1 METGVSDLEPGNPA
15 LSMAGQR
22 AGECIQGQSAM
33 KNEQEKKT
41 KPGSVMGLMWRNHPW
56 LTLFTLVTGVVS
68 GVASIAVINV
78 INQAIHEETFQ
89 WQSVYWFVGL
99 SAVALLF
106 RNGSALFPAY
116 VSMRIMT
123 RLRIALC
130 RKILVTPL
138 EEVDRRGAPNVL
150 TLLTSDIPQLNST
163 LVIMPSVLVESA
175 VFLFG
180 IAYLAYLSWVAFALT
195 MGLIVLGVLLYVGF
209 FLGGMS
215 VTNKV
220 RDEFTAFNEYTHAL
234 VFGLKE
240 LKLNGIRRRW
250 FSRSAIEES
259 STKVARYNYLERLWY
274 TAADNVGQ
282 LTLSLMIG
290 CLLFVAPQLGAI
302 DAKTMSASVLAV
314 LYIMGP
320 LALLVSAMPML
331 AQGRIA
337 SARLAEFGFS
347 ISDPHPEPEALASE
361 SANVLFLDHKKS
373 WETIQLQSVRMNY
386 LDPITESGFA
396 LGPIDLTIHAGELI
410 YIVGGNGCGKST
422 LAKVLSGLYIPQE
435 GQVLLDGKVITEGS
449 RNHYRDLFSAVFSDF
464 HLFNRLI
471 GPDEQEDA
479 STDLAQKYLATLGL
493 ADKIKIEG
501 LGYSTTTALSYGQQ
515 KRLALVCAYMEDRPI
530 YLLDEWAADQDPP
543 FKRFFYEELLPDLK
557 RRGKTVLIITHDD
570 QYFQLA
576 DRIIKLV
583 DGHIVSDVNCSV
595 QGKRA

>member
-1 METGVSDLEPGNPA
+1 
-15 LSMAGQR
+15 
-22 AGECIQGQSAM
+22 M
-33 KNEQEKKT
+33 KNEQEKKA
-41 KPGSVMGLMWRNHPW
+41 KPGSVMRLLWRSHPW
-56 LTLFTLVTGVVS
+56 LTLFTLVTGIIS
-68 GVASIAVINV
+68 GVASIAVIKV
-78 INQAIHEETFQ
+78 INQAIHEESFQ
-89 WQSVYWFVGL
+89 LQSLYWFVGL

-116 VSMRIMT
+116 ASMRIMT

-130 RKILVTPL
+130 RKILMTPL

-150 TLLTSDIPQLNST
+150 TMLTSDIPQLNTT
-163 LVIMPSVLVESA
+163 LVIIPTVLVELT

-180 IAYLAYLSWVAFALT
+180 VAYLAYLSWVVFAITL
-195 MGLIVLGVLLYVGF
+195 GLMLLGVALYLFF
-209 FLGGMS
+209 FLSGIKFS
-215 VTNKV
+215 NKV
-220 RDEFTAFNEYTHAL
+220 RNEFTAFNEYTHAL

-259 STKVARYNYLERLWY
+259 STQVARYNFVERLWY

-282 LTLSLMIG
+282 LSLSLLIG
-290 CLLFVAPQLGAI
+290 CLLFVAPLLGAI
-302 DAKTMSASVLAV
+302 DVTVMTASVLVV

-320 LALLVSAMPML
+320 LSLLISAMPML

-337 SARLAEFGFS
+337 SGRLADFGFS
-347 ISDPHPEPEALASE
+347 INDPHPEPEALASE
-361 SANVLFLDHKKS
+361 SGNVLLLDHKKS
-373 WETIQLQSVRMNY
+373 WDSIQLRDVHMNY
-386 LDPITESGFA
+386 QDPQAGSGFA
-396 LGPIDLTIHAGELI
+396 LGPIDLTVRAGELI

-422 LAKVLSGLYIPQE
+422 LAKVICGLYIPQQ
-435 GQVLLDGKVITEGS
+435 GQVLLDGTAITEES
-449 RNHYRDLFSAVFSDF
+449 RSEYRDLFSAVFSDF

-471 GPDEQEDA
+471 GPDEEEDA

-493 ADKIKIEG
+493 EDKIKIEG
-501 LGYSTTTALSYGQQ
+501 LGYSTTKALSYGQQ

-583 DGHIVSDVNCSV
+583 DGQIVSDVNCAV

>member
-1 METGVSDLEPGNPA
+1 MNNG
-15 LSMAGQR
+15 
-22 AGECIQGQSAM
+22 
-33 KNEQEKKT
+33 QEKKA
-41 KPGSVMGLMWRNHPW
+41 KPGSVMRLLWRNHPW
-56 LTLFTLVTGVVS
+56 LTLMTLLTGVIS
-68 GVASIAVINV
+68 GVASIAVVNV
-78 INQAIHEETFQ
+78 INQAIHEERFQ
-89 WQSVYWFVGL
+89 WQTVYWFVGL
-99 SAVALLF
+99 SVVALLF
-106 RNGSALFPAY
+106 RNGAALFPAY
-116 VSMRIMT
+116 ASMRIMT

-130 RKILVTPL
+130 RRILVTPL

-150 TLLTSDIPQLNST
+150 TMLTNDIPQLNST
-163 LVIMPSVLVESA
+163 LVIMPTVLVETA

-180 IAYLAYLSWVAFALT
+180 IGYLAYLSWIVFALT
-195 MGLIVLGVLLYVGF
+195 MGLIVLGVTLYMSF
-209 FLGGMS
+209 FMGGMS
-215 VTNKV
+215 VTRKV

-259 STKVARYNYLERLWY
+259 STKVARYNYFERLWY

-282 LTLSLMIG
+282 LTLSLLIG
-290 CLLFVAPQLGAI
+290 CLLFVAPMAGTI
-302 DAKTMSASVLAV
+302 DSKTLSASVLAV

-320 LALLVSAMPML
+320 LSLLVSAMPLL
-331 AQGRIA
+331 AQGRVA

-347 ISDPHPEPEALASE
+347 INDPHPEPEALASE
-361 SANVLFLDHKKS
+361 TANVLFLDHKRDWNS
-373 WETIQLQSVRMNY
+373 IQLQNVRMNY
-386 LDPITESGFA
+386 VDPISGSGFA
-396 LGPIDLTIHAGELI
+396 LGPIDLTVRAGELI

-435 GQVLLDGKVITEGS
+435 GQVLLDGKPITDTS

-464 HLFNRLI
+464 QLFNRLI

-479 STDLAQKYLATLGL
+479 STELAQKYLATLGL
-493 ADKIKIEG
+493 ADKISIEG
-501 LGYSTTTALSYGQQ
+501 MGYSTTKALSYGQQ

-583 DGHIVSDVNCSV
+583 DGQIVSDVNCAV

>member
-1 METGVSDLEPGNPA
+1 
-15 LSMAGQR
+15 
-22 AGECIQGQSAM
+22 M
-33 KNEQEKKT
+33 KNEQEKKA
-41 KPGSVMGLMWRNHPW
+41 KPGSVMRLLWSNHPW
-56 LTLFTLVTGVVS
+56 LTFLTLVTGIIS

-78 INQAIHEETFQ
+78 INQAIHEEGFQ
-89 WQSVYWFVGL
+89 KQSLYWFIGL
-99 SAVALLF
+99 SVVALLF
-106 RNGSALFPAY
+106 RNGAALFPAY
-116 VSMRIMT
+116 ASMRIMT

-130 RKILVTPL
+130 RKILGTPL
-138 EEVDRRGAPNVL
+138 EEVDRRGPPNVL
-150 TLLTSDIPQLNST
+150 TMLTSDIPQLNTT
-163 LVIMPSVLVESA
+163 LVIMPTVLVELA

-180 IAYLAYLSWVAFALT
+180 IAYLAYLSWVVFAVTVAL
-195 MGLIVLGVLLYVGF
+195 MVLGIALYLFF
-209 FLGGMS
+209 FLSGVS
-215 VTNKV
+215 FSRKV
-220 RDEFTAFNEYTHAL
+220 RDEFTSFNEYTHAL

-250 FSRSAIEES
+250 FSRSAIQES
-259 STKVARYNYLERLWY
+259 STKVARYNFTERLWY

-282 LTLSLMIG
+282 LTLSLLIG
-290 CLLFVAPQLGAI
+290 CLLFAAPMLGAI
-302 DAKTMSASVLAV
+302 DAKTMTASVLVV

-320 LALLVSAMPML
+320 LSLLIGAMPLL

-337 SARLAEFGFS
+337 GSRLADFGFA
-347 ISDPHPEPEALASE
+347 INDPHPEPEALVGE
-361 SANVLFLDHKKS
+361 SANVLLLDHKQS
-373 WETIQLQSVRMNY
+373 WDSIQLRDVRMNY
-386 LDPITESGFA
+386 LDPLAVAGFA
-396 LGPIDLTIHAGELI
+396 LGPIDLTVRAGELI

-422 LAKVLSGLYIPQE
+422 LAKVICGLYIPQQ
-435 GQVLLDGKVITEGS
+435 GQVLLDGTAITEELRS
-449 RNHYRDLFSAVFSDF
+449 DYRDLFSAVFSDF

-471 GPDEQEDA
+471 GPDEEGA

-493 ADKIKIEG
+493 EDKIKIEG
-501 LGYSTTTALSYGQQ
+501 LGYSTTKALSYGQQ

-583 DGHIVSDVNCSV
+583 DGRIVSDVNCAV

>member
-1 METGVSDLEPGNPA
+1 
-15 LSMAGQR
+15 
-22 AGECIQGQSAM
+22 M
-33 KNEQEKKT
+33 KNEQENKA
-41 KPGSVMGLMWRNHPW
+41 KPGSVMGLLWRNHPW
-56 LTLFTLVTGVVS
+56 LTLLTLLTGIIS

-78 INQAIHEETFQ
+78 INQAIHEEGFQ

-106 RNGSALFPAY
+106 RNGAALFPAY
-116 VSMRIMT
+116 ASMRIMT

-150 TLLTSDIPQLNST
+150 TMLTSDIPQLNST
-163 LVIMPSVLVESA
+163 LVIMPSVLVETA

-195 MGLIVLGVLLYVGF
+195 MGLMVLGVVLYVVF
-209 FLGGMS
+209 FMGGMS

-259 STKVARYNYLERLWY
+259 STKVARYNYFERLWY

-282 LTLSLMIG
+282 LTLSLLIG
-290 CLLFVAPQLGAI
+290 SLLFVAPLVGAI

-320 LALLVSAMPML
+320 LSLLVTAMPML

-347 ISDPHPEPEALASE
+347 ITDPHPEPEALASE
-361 SANVLFLDHKKS
+361 TDNVLLLDHKKS
-373 WETIQLQSVRMNY
+373 WDSIELQNVRMNY
-386 LDPITESGFA
+386 LDPISGSGFA
-396 LGPIDLTIHAGELI
+396 LGPIDLTVRAGELI

-435 GQVLLDGKVITEGS
+435 GQVLLDGKAITEAS

-464 HLFNRLI
+464 QLFNRLI

-493 ADKIKIEG
+493 EDKIKIEG
-501 LGYSTTTALSYGQQ
+501 LGYSTTKALSYGQQ

-583 DGHIVSDVNCSV
+583 DGHIVSDVNCVV

>member
-1 METGVSDLEPGNPA
+1 
-15 LSMAGQR
+15 
-22 AGECIQGQSAM
+22 M
-33 KNEQEKKT
+33 KNEQEKKAR
-41 KPGSVMGLMWRNHPW
+41 PGSVMRLLWSNHPW
-56 LTLFTLVTGVVS
+56 LTLLTLITGIIS

-78 INQAIHEETFQ
+78 INQAIHDEGFQ
-89 WQSVYWFVGL
+89 LQSLYWFVGL

-106 RNGSALFPAY
+106 RNGAALFPAY
-116 VSMRIMT
+116 ASMRIMT

-130 RKILVTPL
+130 RKILATPL
-138 EEVDRRGAPNVL
+138 EEVDRRGAPDVL
-150 TLLTSDIPQLNST
+150 TMLTSDIPQLNST
-163 LVIMPSVLVESA
+163 LVIMPSVLVETA

-180 IAYLAYLSWVAFALT
+180 IAYLAYLSWVVFAMT
-195 MGLIVLGVLLYVGF
+195 VGLMVLGVVLYLFFFMGGLGF
-209 FLGGMS
+209 S
-215 VTNKV
+215 NKV

-250 FSRSAIEES
+250 FSRSAIQES
-259 STKVARYNYLERLWY
+259 STRVARYNYIERLWF

-282 LTLSLMIG
+282 LTLSLLIG
-290 CLLFVAPQLGAI
+290 CLLFVAPMAGAI
-302 DAKTMSASVLAV
+302 DAKTMTASVLAV

-320 LALLVSAMPML
+320 LALLIGVMPML
-331 AQGRIA
+331 AQGRVA
-337 SARLAEFGFS
+337 CARLAEFGFS
-347 ISDPHPEPEALASE
+347 INDAHPEPEALASE
-361 SANVLFLDHKKS
+361 TDNVLSLDHKKS
-373 WETIQLQSVRMNY
+373 WDTIKLQNVHMNY
-386 LDPITESGFA
+386 QDPVAGSGFS
-396 LGPIDLTIHAGELI
+396 LGPIDLTVRAGELI

-422 LAKVLSGLYIPQE
+422 LAKVLCGLYIPQG
-435 GQVLLDGKVITEGS
+435 GQVLLDDTAISEAS
-449 RNHYRDLFSAVFSDF
+449 RNDYRDLFSAVFSDF
-464 HLFNRLI
+464 HVFNRLI
-471 GPDEQEDA
+471 GPDEEEDA

-493 ADKIKIEG
+493 EDKIKIEG
-501 LGYSTTTALSYGQQ
+501 LGYSTTKALSYGQQ

-583 DGHIVSDVNCSV
+583 DGHIVSDVSCAV